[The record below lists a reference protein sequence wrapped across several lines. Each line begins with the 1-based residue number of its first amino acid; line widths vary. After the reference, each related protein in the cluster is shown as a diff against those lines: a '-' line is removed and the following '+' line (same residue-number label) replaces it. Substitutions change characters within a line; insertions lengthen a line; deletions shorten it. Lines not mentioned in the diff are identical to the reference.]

1 METLKVELEIIK
13 EKISLTKDK
22 LIFFSTL
29 TAGSFWGMTK
39 DVIVLGKL
47 LLLLMTLIGFIGT
60 TIYLFKLILFSKELD
75 LLHKDIKGL

>member
-47 LLLLMTLIGFIGT
+47 LLL
-60 TIYLFKLILFSKELD
+60 
-75 LLHKDIKGL
+75 